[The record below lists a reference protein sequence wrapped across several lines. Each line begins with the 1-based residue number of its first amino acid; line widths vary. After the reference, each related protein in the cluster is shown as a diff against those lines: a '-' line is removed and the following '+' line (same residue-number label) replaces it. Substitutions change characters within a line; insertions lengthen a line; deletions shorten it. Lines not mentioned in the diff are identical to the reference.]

1 MGSYVV
7 LAQVNVKNILDASC
21 EVSFFRKKR
30 LLQIRW
36 MLRCLRI
43 KRDIK
48 GSIIKEG
55 RNLKGYT
62 VRGVFQK

>member
-36 MLRCLRI
+36 MLRYPRI
-43 KRDIK
+43 ERDLK
-48 GSIIKEG
+48 GSTILTIKG
-55 RNLKGYT
+55 RNLKG
-62 VRGVFQK
+62 